1 MPNAGWN
8 FLALGV
14 KISLSDFCSCLPNR
28 TKYLTKSQEG
38 CVDVDL
44 CDWKR
49 VKKNCY
55 SLPKDIKSNQLR
67 CFVLSHIF
75 SPYVSAKH

>member
-14 KISLSDFCSCLPNR
+14 KIILSDFCSCLPNS

-44 CDWKR
+44 CLCKR
-49 VKKNCY
+49 VKKKCY
-55 SLPKDIKSNQLR
+55 SLRKDIKNNQL
-67 CFVLSHIF
+67 
-75 SPYVSAKH
+75 